1 MKTEKY
7 THLREQVQKVEE
19 KILAITGRNVE
30 FNMEWTRSQRK
41 CEQVGKLIWKRKH
54 LLDEMFVATPEEVV
68 RMEQVNNRLYD
79 LTQKMYA
86 RTEVVYRRMAATYD
100 PEFDDDGFNKIEGSL
115 RFSPNGHNS
124 VLPMAN
130 DDYYG
135 SEFCEMF
142 CIIDWLYTC
151 EHFKWEEVELCW
163 CLRSPA
169 DYRPEMTREELMI
182 TYINDGT
189 TWYESVQPAA
199 EKLSHLCI
207 CHAIHDLSCHKP
219 YSIPDILR
227 MNYFCVEVK
236 VTHQHWEEQDGSGW
250 RWWERCSFEEF
261 RDKFLHE
268 AEQNRA
274 PQIRLGQ
281 EIANRTRLYFYD
293 YLEDLSADMPSVEQ
307 WTEPLSD
314 EVHYRWRPQK
324 DCFYL
329 DKNIDDYLRE
339 LYEFVGR

>member
-7 THLREQVQKVEE
+7 THLREQVQKIEE
-19 KILAITGRNVE
+19 KILAITGKNVE

-41 CEQVGKLIWKRKH
+41 CEQVERLIWKRKH
-54 LLDEMFVATPEEVV
+54 LLDKMFVATPEEVV

-86 RTEVVYRRMAATYD
+86 RTESLYRKIATTTYN
-100 PEFDDDGFNKIEGSL
+100 PEFDDVVEIEGSL
-115 RFSPNGHNS
+115 RFYTTGYDS

-130 DDYYG
+130 DDYYN
-135 SEFCEMF
+135 SNFYEMF
-142 CIIDWLYTC
+142 SVIEWLYVCDVLTL
-151 EHFKWEEVELCW
+151 VEIERCR
-163 CLRSPA
+163 CFVSPL
-169 DYRPEMTREELMI
+169 DYCPEMSSKELGL
-182 TYINDGT
+182 TDKLNDGT

-199 EKLSHLCI
+199 DKLSHLCI
-207 CHAIHDLSCHKP
+207 CHAVHDLSFHKP

-227 MNYFCVEVK
+227 MNDFCVEVK
-236 VTHQHWEEQDGSGW
+236 VSHQHWEEQDGCGW
-250 RWWERCSFEEF
+250 KWWERCSFEEF
-261 RDKFLHE
+261 RDKFVRE

-281 EIANRTRLYFYD
+281 EIANRTRLYFHD

-329 DKNIDDYLRE
+329 DENIDDYLRE
-339 LYEFVGR
+339 LYEFVRK